1 MTGSKSKKGE
11 KFMKKN
17 SVLCIIILAS
27 IMIVST
33 MLPSSESAEK
43 RNPYN
48 SSPPFKLDALKTV
61 RIDKPEGLREERLY
75 NPVNPYNIFINY
87 ELGMHCVGFD
97 ISYCCVIPPYN
108 SIQAQAVQSG
118 TGGTLPKL
126 LTPNDKIKLAYHVKD
141 NSYSEGNKMKY
152 WQVLKDA
159 NHDGT
164 LGSPSDNMA
173 NYVWTHLFIYKDLEG
188 TLPPDWSEGNRLHIG
203 QQIQVNVDSGPS
215 GKHISGGFL
224 TYAGDKGGNIVF
236 TDSLIPAVKNVKL
249 VLTASH
255 IWDALGLP
263 LTAFYDSRRN
273 GTIRS
278 ITSTIFQPFQYST
291 VALMDESGNAITAG
305 DKPVEFFG
313 TNPVDMPNCYL
324 CHSGDGPA
332 AQQSKQEGLVHYK
345 EEYQYWKSNYPDVS
359 EFMARLSQ
367 ASIDIL
373 ELHDKHHNTT
383 FLQNYRKDANSNRLG
398 ETGSVYC
405 ADCHGDNISGNLQV
419 PRAQISGYEGKKAR
433 PLTES
438 IHMVHNL
445 FIPYPDKADRT
456 QNCQA
461 CHPTHWQSMTMND
474 VATNPYQILDE
485 KGNPRFSDADQR
497 AAGGGCFLRRDAMT
511 NPHVTPP
518 FFLNAIGNW
527 YFENVSTKDAAGN
540 KISGMRGLVCTNCH
554 NDLTQVLYAFD
565 DLKDPVRQEGKTL
578 RNKSIDDIV
587 QAVAKGNKEK
597 FADIIADPKTQAPGN
612 PLYSFYNEHKGHT
625 LVKSTKDAQGNLKLL
640 AWNDKN
646 GAPVPYEAATGGGDW
661 WLAPSEPH
669 CANCHSAP
677 FVESG
682 GGKYFPIDQPNKYAL
697 YRHSKAH
704 GEIACQSCHESIH
717 GLYPVR
723 HEGDEKSVDLT
734 THQQALQFS
743 PDGEYA
749 GPVSCAAC
757 HTVNEKGVPVQLWGT
772 DFYHDYWASLVLMHF
787 MRDDDIDLSIADLIK
802 KFPYSTCSA
811 IVKKGWD

>member
-1 MTGSKSKKGE
+1 MPVMTGPKPKKE
-11 KFMKKN
+11 NRSMKKN
-17 SVLCIIILAS
+17 SVLGMVILA
-27 IMIVST
+27 T
-33 MLPSSESAEK
+33 MLGVSAFLFASGTVRK
-43 RNPYN
+43 KNDYDKT
-48 SSPPFKLDALKTV
+48 PPFRLDTMKAV
-61 RIDKPEGLREERLY
+61 QVNQPEGLRGERLCD
-75 NPVNPYNIFINY
+75 PVNPYNIFINY

-108 SIQAQAVQSG
+108 SIQAQAVRSG
-118 TGGTLPKL
+118 TSGSLPKL
-126 LTPNDKIKLAYHVKD
+126 LTPGDKIKLAYHVKD

-159 NHDGT
+159 DHNGK
-164 LGSPSDNMA
+164 LGNPSDNMA

-188 TLPPDWSEGNRLHIG
+188 TLPQDWSEGSRLHIG

-224 TYAGDKGGNIVF
+224 TYAGGDGGNIVF
-236 TDSLIPAVKNVKL
+236 TDSQIPAVKNVKL

-263 LTAFYDSRRN
+263 LTAFYDSRRT

-278 ITSTIFQPFQYST
+278 ITSTIFQPFQYSVVT
-291 VALMDESGNAITAG
+291 LTDESGNTITAG
-305 DKPVEFFG
+305 DTSVEFFG

-332 AQQSKQEGLVHYK
+332 AQHSNQEGLVHYK
-345 EEYQYWKSNYPDVS
+345 EEYQYWKSNYPDVT

-383 FLQNYRKDANSNRLG
+383 FLQDYRKDANSNRLG

-405 ADCHGDNISGNLQV
+405 ADCHGDNISGNLQT

-438 IHMVHNL
+438 IHMVHNS

-461 CHPTHWQSMTMND
+461 CHPTHWEPMAMND

-485 KGNPRFSDADQR
+485 KGNPRFSNDDQR
-497 AAGGGCFLRRDAMT
+497 T

-518 FFLNAIGNW
+518 FFLNAIGKW
-527 YFENVSTKDAAGN
+527 YLENVSMVDAAGN
-540 KISGMRGLVCTNCH
+540 KISEMRGLVCTNCH
-554 NDLTQVLYAFD
+554 NDLTQALYAFD
-565 DLKDPVRQEGKTL
+565 DLKDPVRQEGTTL
-578 RNKSIDDIV
+578 RNKSIDAII
-587 QAVAKGNKEK
+587 QAVTNGDQQK
-597 FADIIADPKTQAPGN
+597 FADIMADPKTQAPGN
-612 PLYSFYNEHKGHT
+612 PLYSFYKDHKGHI
-625 LVKSTKDAQGNLKLL
+625 LVKSSKDSQGNLKLL

-646 GAPVPYEAATGGGDW
+646 GAAVPYEAATGGGDW

-669 CANCHSAP
+669 CANCHAAP

-682 GGKYFPIDQPNKYAL
+682 GGKYFPVDQPNKYAL

-723 HEGDEKSVDLT
+723 YEGDEKSVDLT

-743 PDGEYA
+743 PDGKYA
-749 GPVSCAAC
+749 GPVTCAAC

-772 DFYHDYWASLVLMHF
+772 DFYDDYWASLVLMHF
-787 MRDDDIDLSIADLIK
+787 MRDDDIDLSIAELTK
-802 KFPYSTCSA
+802 KFPYSTCSD
-811 IVKKGWD
+811 IVKKGWH